1 MSEPIR
7 VLHITG
13 AMFPGGYE
21 NFIMNLY
28 ENIDRSKIQF
38 DIVVHARKENDYVP
52 QIESMG
58 GRVYEL
64 PRLTK
69 KPISSLR
76 QLYKLV
82 KANHYAAVF
91 RHTPNA
97 LVAPQLLISRM
108 AGSYAV
114 CHSHSSSDTQ
124 MLPHRLGRLLMPFS
138 VNDRFACSEEAA
150 KWMFGNR
157 KYTLIHNAI
166 SLDKFSYNPAK
177 AAPVVDEFH
186 LEGKH
191 VFGYIANLIPSK
203 NHVFLID
210 IFSEIAK
217 KDPDAVLFCLGEGQA
232 RPAIEA
238 AIREHHLEDK
248 VFLTGIRYDPQ
259 NFLSAFHVLIFPSIY
274 EGLPLSLI
282 EAQASGIQILMSDS
296 ITDDVI
302 VTKGLV
308 HKMTLSDGASLWA
321 GKALDLLQHPDADR
335 SCQRDSIADA
345 GYDIQ
350 KLTEWFTDYVFRRC
364 NQSL

>member
-38 DIVVHARKENDYVP
+38 DMVVHARKENDYVP
-52 QIESMG
+52 KIESMG
-58 GRVYEL
+58 GHVYEL
-64 PRLTK
+64 PRLTR
-69 KPISSLR
+69 KPFSSLYK
-76 QLYKLV
+76 LYKLV
-82 KANHYAAVF
+82 KKNRYTAVI

-97 LVAPQLLISRM
+97 LVAPQLLISKM
-108 AGSYAV
+108 AGSFAI
-114 CHSHSSSDTQ
+114 CHSHSSTDIQ
-124 MLPHRLGRLLMPFS
+124 MLPHKLGRILMPIS
-138 VNDRFACSEEAA
+138 VNDRFSCSEEAT
-150 KWMFGNR
+150 KWMFG
-157 KYTLIHNAI
+157 KSKATLIHNAI
-166 SLDKFSYNPAK
+166 SLDKFAYDSEK
-177 AAPVVDEFH
+177 AASVIEEFH

-191 VFGYIANLIPSK
+191 IFGYIANLIPSK

-210 IFSEIAK
+210 IFAEIAK
-217 KDPDAVLFCLGEGQA
+217 KDPDAVLFCLGEGTA
-232 RPAIEA
+232 RSDIEA
-238 AIREHHLEDK
+238 AIKKHHLEDR

-282 EAQASGIQILMSDS
+282 EAQASGIQILMSDT

-308 HKMTLSDGASLWA
+308 HKKSLSDSASLWA
-321 GKALDLLQHPDADR
+321 DEALRLLEHPDADR
-335 SCQRDSIADA
+335 SCQREAIADA

-350 KLTEWFTDYVFRRC
+350 KLVEWFTDYIIDIDRRKK
-364 NQSL
+364 